1 MRRSRFVTLLSMGT
15 AAVAL
20 TACDDPTS
28 TAVFETQEQCIES
41 KLYDASECVGQFAQ
55 AKKTHVAAAPAFASV
70 RECEAEFGPGK
81 CEPAPEAQQGATSG
95 SGHSLFMP
103 LMMGYM
109 MGSLSRGGTAVP
121 PQPLYRGWEGARPG
135 AFRTADSTLIANG
148 TGRTTVDARSV
159 RTPTARTAT
168 VARGGFGARAVAGS

>member
-1 MRRSRFVTLLSMGT
+1 MRRSRFVALLSMGT

-28 TAVFETQEQCIES
+28 TTVYESQEQCIES
-41 KLYDASECVGQFAQ
+41 KLYDASECTTQFAK
-55 AKKTHVAAAPAFASV
+55 AKQTHLAAAPAYASA

-81 CEPAPEAQQGATSG
+81 CEPAPGAQQAASSG
-95 SGHSLFMP
+95 GHSLFMP

-121 PQPLYRGWEGARPG
+121 PQPLYRGWEGGRSG

-148 TGRTTVDARSV
+148 TGRTTFDARSV
-159 RTPTARTAT
+159 QTPSTRTAT
-168 VARGGFGARAVAGS
+168 VSRGGFGARAVAGS